1 MRFMEQTIPHFTFRD
16 LKVEEID
23 QAFPL
28 AQATGTAPSLP
39 DWQTFALSLF
49 HPHGNGEHGIKALV
63 NSHRTIV
70 GLIVLVIGSDPRHGT
85 VLEVT
90 HLIACDRMS
99 AEALVEEALRIA
111 REREC
116 TLVRADVSVGDL
128 WLGDF
133 LRRRFFTLERHQL
146 ARALSAL
153 PS

>member
-1 MRFMEQTIPHFTFRD
+1 MRYMEQASQYFSFRD
-16 LKVEEID
+16 LTAGEID

-28 AQATGTAPSLP
+28 AQATGTASSLA

-49 HPHGNGEHGIKALV
+49 QSRGSGERGIKALI
-63 NSHRTIV
+63 NRHGTIV
-70 GLIVLVIGSDPRHGT
+70 GLIVFALGSDPRHGS

-90 HLIACDRMS
+90 HLITCDRMS

-111 REREC
+111 RDRVC
-116 TLVRADVSVGDL
+116 ALVRADIGAGDL

-146 ARALSAL
+146 TRALSAS

>member
-1 MRFMEQTIPHFTFRD
+1 MEQAVPHFTFRD
-16 LKVEEID
+16 LKVDEID

-28 AQATGTAPSLP
+28 AQATGTAPSLS

-49 HPHGNGEHGIKALV
+49 HSHGNGERGIKALV
-63 NSHRTIV
+63 NRHGTIV
-70 GLIVLVIGSDPRHGT
+70 GLIVFAIGSDPRHGT

-90 HLIACDRMS
+90 HLITCDRMS

-111 REREC
+111 RERKC
-116 TLVRADVSVGDL
+116 TLMRADIGAGDL
-128 WLGDF
+128 WLSDF

-146 ARALSAL
+146 ARALSAS